1 MSLNA
6 RAESAED
13 LASAL
18 TRFQGMIPESAAE
31 ITALITELFAVSTA
45 LRKLFRLHEDPRYE
59 RRYPFIA
66 EDVQLTLYSFDCTF
80 DDFRTLLGGLDRPS
94 HLPNATVYRRV
105 WRNILEHFQRESG
118 NSLSRRLEICRAFL
132 LELSYE
138 LEG

>member
-1 MSLNA
+1 MSLIA
-6 RAESAED
+6 RAESAEE

-18 TRFQGMIPESAAE
+18 RTFRDVIPESAAE

-45 LRKLFRLHEDPRYE
+45 LRELFVLHNDPRYE
-59 RRYPFIA
+59 HRYPDIA
-66 EDVQLTLYSFDCTF
+66 DDVLLTLHSFDYTF
-80 DDFRTLLGGLDRPS
+80 DDFRTRLGGLDRPS
-94 HLPNATVYRRV
+94 HLSNAIVHRRV

-132 LELSYE
+132 LELSSE